1 MTEPGA
7 PLDVLA
13 RFRERR
19 PSPGERCELC
29 GVEIGDEHSHMVRI
43 ESRSLL
49 CTCRPC
55 YLLFVPGGA
64 SGGRYKAVPDRYLA
78 LSSGLSRAQWDALQI
93 PVNVAFF
100 FYNSVAEEVVAF
112 YPGPAGATESLLS
125 LDEWAQLCEA
135 NPALATLEPD
145 VEAVLVRAGDAPEC
159 YVVPIDACYE
169 LVGRLRMLWR
179 GFDGGQEARAA
190 LDEFFTRVQTRAL
203 KSRNHTSAG
212 ALSRAAPGE

>member
-1 MTEPGA
+1 MSGA

-29 GVEIGDEHSHMVRI
+29 GVDIGDDHSHVVRV

-78 LSSGLSRAQWDALQI
+78 LTTALSRGQWDALQI

-100 FYNSVAEEVVAF
+100 FFNSDIGEAVAF

-125 LDEWAQLCEA
+125 LDDWDHFTEA
-135 NPALATLEPD
+135 NPVLATLEAD
-145 VEAVLVRAGDAPEC
+145 VEAVLVRAGEEPEC

-169 LVGRLRMLWR
+169 LVGRLRMLWK
-179 GFDGGQEARAA
+179 GFDGGKEANQA
-190 LDEFFTRVQTRAL
+190 LDEFFAGVQGRAKL
-203 KSRNHTSAG
+203 VEATS
-212 ALSRAAPGE
+212 